1 MRKPAS
7 QGPPVKRWM
16 REHGREVTAAAIAI
30 GMSTHILHR
39 KVNGITLFTY
49 AEALDLARF
58 ERAEIAELFPDND
71 GIDPRE
77 VRAHLS
83 VAEGVA

>member
-1 MRKPAS
+1 
-7 QGPPVKRWM
+7 M

-30 GMSTHILHR
+30 GMSTHTLHR
-39 KVNGITLFTY
+39 KVNGVLLFTY
-49 AEALDLARF
+49 AEACDLAGF
-58 ERAEIAELFPDND
+58 ERADISELFPNNE

-77 VRAHLS
+77 VRAHLT

>member
-1 MRKPAS
+1 MKTPAS
-7 QGPPVKRWM
+7 EGPPVKRWM

-30 GMSTHILHR
+30 GMSTHTLHR
-39 KVNGITLFTY
+39 KVNGMLLFTY

-58 ERAEIAELFPDND
+58 ERADIGELFPDNE

-77 VRAHLS
+77 VRTHLS